1 LGAPHGVIASR
12 RAELAALAAQPVDL
26 LVIGG
31 GITGA
36 GIARDAAMRGMAV
49 ALVEERDLAWGTSSR
64 SSRLIHGGLRYLE
77 QRHLRL
83 VFEAARERRI
93 LLDTAS
99 HLVWP
104 LEFLFPIHQ
113 GDRVPRWQLGAGLWL
128 YDILGLFRAGA
139 RHRMLGKRA
148 ALEAEPMLR
157 ERGLSGAALYGDA
170 QCDDARLVIATA
182 RAAIQ
187 YGALVANYTAARS
200 LVIENGRVCGA
211 EVEDV
216 LGGGRVTVRA
226 AAVVN
231 AAGPWSDAVRL
242 MEDPEARPLLR
253 TTRGV
258 HVVVPRERIGHRHAI
273 TFLSPIDGRVMF
285 ILPWGELS
293 YIGTTDTE
301 SHERPDAV
309 GASEADILYLLR
321 SANARFPGAHLAED
335 DVISTWA
342 GLRPLV
348 RDGAGAASDNS
359 REHVIVDGRS
369 RLITVTGG
377 KLTTYRSMAAEAVD
391 HAIRS
396 LPKKR
401 RGGWPAESGT
411 AREPLPGSEARDL
424 GAFRLQAT
432 SAGLPADTVEHLL
445 RHYGS
450 ESAGIVNLGRGNR
463 ALFERL
469 HPRHPAIAAEVIH
482 AARRELAQTVEDV
495 LVRRVHLRYELAD
508 HGAPAA
514 ARVAALLA
522 AELGWDAERAAR
534 EAARYRESVGGG

>member
-1 LGAPHGVIASR
+1 MIASR
-12 RAELAALAAQPVDL
+12 RAELTTLAAEPVDI

-49 ALVEERDLAWGTSSR
+49 ALVEQRDLGSGTSSR

-77 QRHLRL
+77 QGQLRL

-93 LLDTAS
+93 LLETAS

-104 LEFLFPIHQ
+104 LEFIFPIHR
-113 GDRVPRWQLGAGLWL
+113 GDRVSLWKLAAGLWL
-128 YDILGLFRAGA
+128 YDLLALFRTGR
-139 RHRMLGKRA
+139 RHRVVGKRR

-157 ERGLSGAALYGDA
+157 ERGLTGAAFYADA

-182 RAAIQ
+182 RGAIQ
-187 YGALVANYTAARS
+187 YGAHVANYAAARS
-200 LVIENGRVCGA
+200 LLIENDRVCGA
-211 EVEDV
+211 RVED
-216 LGGGRVTVRA
+216 LLTGAHTDIRA
-226 AAVVN
+226 GVVIN
-231 AAGPWSDAVRL
+231 AAGPWSDDIRR
-242 MEDPEARPLLR
+242 MEDPSARPLLR
-253 TTRGV
+253 TTRGA
-258 HVVVPRERIGHRHAI
+258 HIVVPRERIAHRHAI

-301 SHERPDAV
+301 SSEPPDA
-309 GASEADILYLLR
+309 ATATAADTLYLLR
-321 SANARFPGAHLAED
+321 SANARFPGAHLSAE
-335 DVISTWA
+335 DVISSWA

-348 RDGAGAASDNS
+348 RDDAGAASDNS
-359 REHVIVDGRS
+359 REHVIVDGRC

-391 HAIRS
+391 HAIRA
-396 LPKKR
+396 LPRKR
-401 RGGWPAESGT
+401 RGGWPIESGT

-424 GAFRLQAT
+424 AAFRTRALGV
-432 SAGLPADTVEHLL
+432 GLPADTVDHLL

-450 ESAGIVNLGRGNR
+450 ESAGIVNLGMGDR
-463 ALFERL
+463 ALFRRL

-495 LVRRVHLRYELAD
+495 MVRRLHLYHELAD
-508 HGAPAA
+508 HGLPAA
-514 ARVAALLA
+514 ARVARLLGT
-522 AELGWDAERAAR
+522 ELGWDAERAAR
-534 EAARYRESVGGG
+534 EAARYAEFAGTA

>member
-1 LGAPHGVIASR
+1 MIASR
-12 RAELAALAAQPVDL
+12 RAELSALAAAPFDL

-49 ALVEERDLAWGTSSR
+49 ALVEQRDLASGTSSR

-77 QRHLRL
+77 QGQLRL

-104 LEFLFPIHQ
+104 LEFLFPIHR
-113 GDRVPRWQLGAGLWL
+113 GDRVPLWKVAAGLWL
-128 YDILGLFRAGA
+128 YDLLALFRSGR
-139 RHRMLGKRA
+139 RHRLLGKRR

-157 ERGLSGAALYGDA
+157 ERGLAGAALYADA

-182 RAAIQ
+182 RGAIQ
-187 YGALVANYTAARS
+187 YGAQVATYTAVRS
-200 LVIENGRVCGA
+200 LVVENGRVCGA
-211 EVEDV
+211 EVEDM
-216 LGGGRVTVRA
+216 LTGATATIRAGTVI
-226 AAVVN
+226 N
-231 AAGPWSDAVRL
+231 AAGPWTDSIRR
-242 MEDPEARPLLR
+242 MEDPAARPLLR

-258 HVVVPRERIGHRHAI
+258 HIVVPRERIGHRHAI

-301 SHERPDAV
+301 THDPPEAA
-309 GASEADILYLLR
+309 GATEADTLYLLR
-321 SANARFPGAHLAED
+321 SANARFPGAHLAAED
-335 DVISTWA
+335 IVSSWA

-348 RDGAGAASDNS
+348 RDDAGTASDNS

-391 HAIRS
+391 HVIRG
-396 LPKKR
+396 LPPKR
-401 RGGWPAESGT
+401 RGGWPGESGT

-424 GAFRLQAT
+424 AAFRTRGL
-432 SAGLPADTVEHLL
+432 SVGLPAETVEHLL

-450 ESAGIVNLGRGNR
+450 ESAGIMNLGMGNR

-469 HPRHPAIAAEVIH
+469 DPGHPAIAAEVIH

-495 LVRRVHLRYELAD
+495 LVRRVHLYYEVAD
-508 HGAPAA
+508 RGVAA
-514 ARVAALLA
+514 APRVAELLGG
-522 AELGWDAERAAR
+522 ELGWDAERAAR
-534 EAARYRESVGGG
+534 EAARYASFVRGG

>member
-1 LGAPHGVIASR
+1 M
-12 RAELAALAAQPVDL
+12 AQFDVL
-26 LVIGG
+26 IVGG
-31 GITGA
+31 GINGA
-36 GIARDAAMRGMAV
+36 GIARDAAMRGMSV
-49 ALVEERDLAWGTSSR
+49 ALVEQRDLASGTSSR

-77 QRHLRL
+77 QGQIRL

-104 LEFLFPIHQ
+104 LEFLFPIHR
-113 GDRVPRWQLGAGLWL
+113 GDRVPLWKLAAGLWL
-128 YDILGLFRAGA
+128 YDLLALFRSGR
-139 RHRMLGKRA
+139 RHRILGKRR
-148 ALEAEPMLR
+148 ALEAEPTLR
-157 ERGLSGAALYGDA
+157 ERGLRGAALYADA

-182 RAAIQ
+182 RGAIQ
-187 YGALVANYTAARS
+187 YGAQVATWTAARS
-200 LVIENGRVCGA
+200 LIFENGRVCGA

-216 LGGGRVTVRA
+216 LTGATATIRAGTVI
-226 AAVVN
+226 N
-231 AAGPWSDAVRL
+231 AAGPWTDSIRR
-242 MEDPEARPLLR
+242 MEDPAARPILR

-258 HVVVPRERIGHRHAI
+258 HIVVRRERIGNRHAI

-301 SHERPDAV
+301 TQEPPEAT
-309 GASEADILYLLR
+309 AITEADTLYLLR
-321 SANARFPGAHLAED
+321 SANARFPGAHLAAED
-335 DVISTWA
+335 IVSSWA

-348 RDGAGAASDNS
+348 RDDAGTASDNS
-359 REHVIVDGRS
+359 REHVILDGRS

-377 KLTTYRSMAAEAVD
+377 KLTTYRSMAAEAVN
-391 HAIRS
+391 HAIRA
-396 LPKKR
+396 LPPKR

-424 GAFRLQAT
+424 AAFRT
-432 SAGLPADTVEHLL
+432 RGISVGLPAETVEHLL

-450 ESAGIVNLGRGNR
+450 ESAGIINLGMGNR

-469 HPRHPAIAAEVIH
+469 DRRHPAVAAEVIH

-495 LVRRVHLRYELAD
+495 LVRRVHLYYELAD
-508 HGAPAA
+508 HGLAA
-514 ARVAALLA
+514 ASRVAELLG

-534 EAARYRESVGGG
+534 EAARYVAFVRGG

>member
-1 LGAPHGVIASR
+1 VIASR
-12 RAELAALAAQPVDL
+12 RAELSALAATSFDL

-49 ALVEERDLAWGTSSR
+49 ALVEQRDLASGTSSR

-77 QRHLRL
+77 QGQIRL
-83 VFEAARERRI
+83 VFEAARERKI

-99 HLVWP
+99 HVVWP
-104 LEFLFPIHQ
+104 LEFLFPIHH
-113 GDRVPRWQLGAGLWL
+113 GDRVPLWKLAAGLWV
-128 YDILGLFRAGA
+128 YDLLALFRTGH
-139 RHRMLGKRA
+139 RHRVLGKRR

-157 ERGLSGAALYGDA
+157 ERGLSGAALYADA

-182 RAAIQ
+182 RGAIQ
-187 YGALVANYTAARS
+187 YGAQVATWTAARS
-200 LVIENGRVCGA
+200 LIFENGRVAGA
-211 EVEDV
+211 QVEDT
-216 LGGGRVTVRA
+216 LTGATATIRAGTVI
-226 AAVVN
+226 N
-231 AAGPWSDAVRL
+231 AAGPWSDAIRR
-242 MEDPEARPLLR
+242 MEDPAARPLLR

-258 HVVVPRERIGHRHAI
+258 HIVVPRERIGHRHAI

-301 SHERPDAV
+301 TQEQPEA
-309 GASEADILYLLR
+309 AEATEADTLYLLR
-321 SANARFPGAHLAED
+321 SANARFPGAHLARED
-335 DVISTWA
+335 IVSSWA

-348 RDGAGAASDNS
+348 RDDAGTASDNS

-396 LPKKR
+396 LPPKR
-401 RGGWPAESGT
+401 RGGWPSESGT

-424 GAFRLQAT
+424 AAFRT
-432 SAGLPADTVEHLL
+432 RGISVGLPADTVEHLL
-445 RHYGS
+445 RHYGT
-450 ESAGIVNLGRGNR
+450 ESAGIINLGMGNR

-469 HPRHPAIAAEVIH
+469 DRRHPAIAAEVIH

-495 LVRRVHLRYELAD
+495 LVRRVHLYYELAD
-508 HGAPAA
+508 HGVAA
-514 ARVAALLA
+514 APRVAELLA
-522 AELGWDAERAAR
+522 AELDWDAERAAS
-534 EAARYRESVGGG
+534 EAARYVVMAAARAAPGG